1 MNDHPS
7 AGKTFFRRK
16 AVIRSAAAA
25 CLLASSL
32 FLWIGWGS
40 WPNIEPKPLPWRPDV
55 IIVLGGGNDERSR
68 EGLRISRQYPDA
80 PIVVTGDS
88 GFMVEPLIA
97 ACMPRSR
104 IHHEEEATST
114 VENAQLTEPILE
126 KLGAQRVV
134 LVTNWF
140 HVPRS
145 LAVFEKYQPDRKFA
159 AAFARRPEK
168 MQNWHRYSS
177 RRERLAAL
185 FYMVR
190 YQVWS
195 F

>member
-16 AVIRSAAAA
+16 AVIRSVAAA

-80 PIVVTGDS
+80 PILVTGDS

-97 ACMPRSR
+97 AGMPRSR
-104 IHHEEEATST
+104 IYHEEEATSA

-140 HVPRS
+140 HVPAS
-145 LAVFEKYQPDRKFA
+145 PTL
-159 AAFARRPEK
+159 
-168 MQNWHRYSS
+168 
-177 RRERLAAL
+177 L
-185 FYMVR
+185 
-190 YQVWS
+190 
-195 F
+195 